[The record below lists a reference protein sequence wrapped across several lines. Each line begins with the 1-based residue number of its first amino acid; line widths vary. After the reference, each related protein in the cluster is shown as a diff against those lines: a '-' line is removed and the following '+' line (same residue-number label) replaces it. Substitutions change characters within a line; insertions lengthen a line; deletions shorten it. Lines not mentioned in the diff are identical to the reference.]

1 MNVIRV
7 LLFILITS
15 FSSQAQDCSK
25 LFVDIKKGTINDL
38 KPTATQ
44 AEVKAK
50 FPCFTASTE
59 DGSTI
64 NCGGG
69 VFFTDHNFYYY
80 TGNDFIDV
88 RRGFTGTFSI
98 DLFDKSENDV
108 KTLLG
113 KNAGGL
119 EDGPNRYLFFDTSYG
134 SIVLKMVRGKVDEIL
149 IYTKKPEEVE
159 LCI

>member
-1 MNVIRV
+1 MNRFWVMIWIC
-7 LLFILITS
+7 LS
-15 FSSQAQDCSK
+15 FLSSSAQDCSK
-25 LFVDIKKGTINDL
+25 LFVDIKKGTLNDL
-38 KPTATQ
+38 KPTASQ
-44 AEVKAK
+44 AEVKQK
-50 FPCFTASTE
+50 FPCSTASTE
-59 DGSTI
+59 DGATI

-69 VFFTDHNFYYY
+69 VFFADHNFYFY
-80 TGNDFIDV
+80 TGNDFINI
-88 RRGFTGTFSI
+88 RRGFKGTFSA

-119 EDGPNRYLFFDTSYG
+119 EDGSNRYLFFDTSFG
-134 SIVLKMVRGKVDEIL
+134 SIVLKMVKGKVDEIF